1 MTFNW
6 FACDILDSFQP
17 YQFLLQVEN
26 ILFNKLFAVPRA
38 VQHFAST
45 QIFPQITNQ
54 KSFILKIITA
64 SMTISLFQNQVA
76 TLLQVKSCH
85 ADASQIQRLTH
96 ALVQK
101 EGEIKILNAKISTL
115 EKERVWNQNHLLKT
129 SCHENGIVLR
139 SVPQVQNAYFSLFY
153 QSNCSNCAKAP
164 QRPYAF

>member
-6 FACDILDSFQP
+6 FVCDILDSFQP
-17 YQFLLQVEN
+17 YQFLFQVEN
-26 ILFNKLFAVPRA
+26 ILLNKLFAVPRT

-45 QIFPQITNQ
+45 QIFPQITTQ
-54 KSFILKIITA
+54 KSLILKITTA
-64 SMTISLFQNQVA
+64 SISLFQNQVA

-115 EKERVWNQNHLLKT
+115 EKERVWNQNHLLKL
-129 SCHENGIVLR
+129 SSKR
-139 SVPQVQNAYFSLFY
+139 
-153 QSNCSNCAKAP
+153 NCSKEPAASATCL
-164 QRPYAF
+164 FFLI